1 MTIIIASVVVS
12 THPTY
17 LKGVTSGDSYS
28 STSTLSESTIS
39 FNGLKQCASPLPPA
53 VEPPAPVNI
62 WASLTVPET
71 TAIQSWLE
79 APERNLNLTR
89 AMGSRLSDNVIFMIE
104 VYYPPK
110 ADALAYLESPTT
122 VPPPD
127 RSARVSIHHG
137 SVPVI
142 RDYLVGPLPIG
153 SSTTIKPLTEIYHRD
168 DIPFHAAGYVTG
180 SELPILISSFAGQYE
195 EVFLVCTSQCM
206 KALSLTSPQCRNSS
220 TVSRKDYQMIHSL
233 LEPLDLSVLM
243 VASDACGSTGSATS
257 RARGCIP

>member
-12 THPTY
+12 VNPS
-17 LKGVTSGDSYS
+17 LLNGFLPGDPHS
-28 STSTLSESTIS
+28 SLALSDS

-89 AMGSRLSDNVIFMIE
+89 AEGSRLSDNVIFMIE

-127 RSARVSIHHG
+127 KYARVSIHHG

-142 RDYLVGPLPIG
+142 KDYLVGPLPIG
-153 SSTTIKPLTEIYHRD
+153 SDTAIKPLTEIYHRD

-180 SELPILISSFAGQYE
+180 SELPTLVSSFADQYE
-195 EVFLVCTSQCM
+195 EVFMVCTSSCVQI
-206 KALSLTSPQCRNSS
+206 SHSTSRQYRNYS
-220 TVSRKDYQMIHSL
+220 TVSRKAYRMIHSL
-233 LEPLDLSVLM
+233 LEPLDLSASM
-243 VASDACGSTGSATS
+243 VASDECGSTGSATS
-257 RARGCIP
+257 RGLGCTP